1 MMEQLELASVEASD
15 GVRLDGTFSRADKEP
30 ALGVDLVI
38 FHHGRGT
45 NFYNP
50 SMAQV
55 LTESLVNEG
64 CSVLRVNNR
73 GHDHAYQTRQG
84 WLGSAYEI
92 VDDFRRDSAAWL
104 DFAEVAGFE
113 RILVWGHSLGA
124 VKLLYLLGTAPDE
137 RIVRAIASSPPRF
150 HYAMFVEGAEGAG
163 RLATFERAD
172 ALVAAGQPDALVEFE
187 FGNPL
192 WFSAGSLLDKYGP
205 DDRYDFYRHLPN
217 VEVPLLLTLGGLEN
231 GLGFAPLAVDGP
243 AFADKHANLTYAT
256 VDGADHSYLARV
268 PEVWSL
274 AREWLLS
281 QGADAPPS

>member
-1 MMEQLELASVEASD
+1 MEQLELVSVEASD

-92 VDDFRRDSAAWL
+92 VDDFHRDSAAWL

-243 AFADKHANLTYAT
+243 AFADQHANLTYAT
-256 VDGADHSYLARV
+256 IDGADHSYLARV

-274 AREWLLS
+274 TREWLLS
-281 QGADAPPS
+281 

>member
-1 MMEQLELASVEASD
+1 MGHAGQTRVLGLQYRIVGAWPLRIVDELRGELGKENVADCKVE
-15 GVRLDGTFSRADKEP
+15 
-30 ALGVDLVI
+30 
-38 FHHGRGT
+38 GRGRT
-45 NFYNP
+45 DHTKP
-50 SMAQV
+50 ID
-55 LTESLVNEG
+55 ES
-64 CSVLRVNNR
+64 RTIR
-73 GHDHAYQTRQG
+73 GHDHAFQTRQG

-163 RLATFERAD
+163 RLATFQQAD

-217 VEVPLLLTLGGLEN
+217 IELPLLLTLGGLED
-231 GLGFAPLAVDGP
+231 GLGFAPLTIDGP
-243 AFADKHANLTYAT
+243 AFADKYANLTYAT
-256 VDGADHSYLARV
+256 VEGADHSYLARV

-274 AREWLLS
+274 TKEWLL
-281 QGADAPPS
+281 A